1 MASGAS
7 GAGKRSVLDTILA
20 TIDRGVAVY
29 AVLLDPDRFE
39 AEVNVELAGLAAA
52 AGVDL
57 LLVGG
62 SLSLR
67 GSTEETVAAIKR
79 EVDLP
84 VVIFPGDSGFVAPSA
99 DAILFLSLVSGR
111 NPQYL
116 IGEHVRAAPILKEV
130 GLEPI
135 PTAYMLVDGGRTT
148 SVEFMSA
155 TKPLPPDKPDIAMAH
170 ALAAQYLG
178 MKIAFFDAGSGAAA
192 PVPPELVRAVSD
204 YVDIPVMVGGGIGEP
219 DRARALVEA
228 GARIVV
234 TGDVVER
241 TRDAGL
247 LRAFADAIHEPG
259 A

>member
-1 MASGAS
+1 MAGET
-7 GAGKRSVLDTILA
+7 GVLAKIEKTIEKGSAL
-20 TIDRGVAVY
+20 Y
-29 AVLLDPDRFE
+29 AVLLDPDRLE
-39 AEVNVELAGLAAA
+39 STENVELARISADS
-52 AGVDL
+52 GVDV

-67 GSTEETVAAIKR
+67 GRTEEMIAAIK
-79 EVDLP
+79 EVVDLP
-84 VVIFPGDSGFVAPSA
+84 VVIFPGDAGFVAPSA

-116 IGEHVRAAPILKEV
+116 IAEHVRAAPILKEI

-148 SVEFMSA
+148 SVEFMSG

-170 ALAAQYLG
+170 ALAAEYLG
-178 MKIAFFDAGSGAAA
+178 MRIAFFDAGSGAQAH
-192 PVPPELVRAVSD
+192 VPAELVRAVSD
-204 YVDIPVMVGGGIGEP
+204 YVGIPVMVGGGIRAPET
-219 DRARALVEA
+219 ARALVEA

-234 TGDVVER
+234 TGDVIER

-247 LRAFADAIHEPG
+247 LGAFADAIHAP
-259 A
+259 

>member
-1 MASGAS
+1 M
-7 GAGKRSVLDTILA
+7 AGKESVLDGILA
-20 TIDRGVAVY
+20 TIDRGSAVY
-29 AVLLDPDRFE
+29 AVLLDPDRLE
-39 AEVNVELAGLAAA
+39 PAVNVELARLAEGS
-52 AGVDL
+52 GVDV

-67 GSTEETVAAIKR
+67 GKTEDVIAAIKR

-116 IGEHVRAAPILKEV
+116 IAEHVRAAPILREI

-148 SVEFMSA
+148 SVEFMSG

-178 MKIAFFDAGSGAAA
+178 MRIAFFDAGSGAQA
-192 PVPPELVRAVSD
+192 PVPTELVRAVSG
-204 YVDIPVMVGGGIGEP
+204 YVEIPVMVGGGIGEP
-219 DRARALVEA
+219 ARARALVEA

-234 TGDVVER
+234 TGDVIER

-247 LRAFADAIHEPG
+247 LKAFAEAIHAPG
-259 A
+259 ATGRM